1 MNTKREDWP
10 DGFCGACGG
19 RGFIHGPCT
28 GCGQPSTYTDRE
40 RWPERTRPGTIA
52 AALRET
58 LVATAE
64 HVTLTEERTG
74 GDGRASFSATINC
87 ERFVV
92 TVARDPRPDPRLDDE
107 RDRLAAEVER
117 LTGEDADESE
127 EWWCDE
133 CGGEHEPT
141 PRVAGAF
148 GGEAPSADAVLAER
162 RATEDAIA
170 PLRSVDGV
178 SDVEVLVEHGAEYRT
193 EIRWTRDGAPHGLAA
208 AFGAGRE
215 LARAVL
221 ANQSA
226 LVALASQRTKEDR

>member
-1 MNTKREDWP
+1 MTDE
-10 DGFCGACGG
+10 
-19 RGFIHGPCT
+19 
-28 GCGQPSTYTDRE
+28 TDRLIHE
-40 RWPERTRPGTIA
+40 ADVWTSPETIA
-52 AALRET
+52 ALAAHARTLR
-58 LVATAE
+58 
-64 HVTLTEERTG
+64 
-74 GDGRASFSATINC
+74 
-87 ERFVV
+87 
-92 TVARDPRPDPRLDDE
+92 DE

-117 LTGEDADESE
+117 LTGDGADEPE

-133 CGGEHEPT
+133 CGGDHEPT
-141 PRVAGAF
+141 PRAVGAF
-148 GGEAPSADAVLAER
+148 GGEAPSAEAVLAER

-178 SDVEVLVEHGAEYRT
+178 SDIEVLVEHGAEYRT

-226 LVALASQRTKEDR
+226 LALALANQRAKEPR